1 MFRKFYFKLFISAM
15 RQIVCSNMLFN
26 QTLLKFVTRSLQ
38 DVNKMNFTLNR
49 RDIKKREVMFYVLY
63 TSARFMSE
71 TKQRAQIMAALR
83 FI

>member
-1 MFRKFYFKLFISAM
+1 MFRKFYFKLFIM